1 MQQRVEVREDRAATL
16 AGEGLPA
23 RHDAL
28 LVATRS
34 RLSHLQSEW
43 IVPVWRTVETALSA
57 VGRFIAQSAVGRYLG
72 ARVSRR
78 IFFTNALGLVILLGG
93 LLYLS
98 MNVSWL
104 IKARHDSLRTQGE
117 IIAAALAANVVKD
130 RNGLAFDPD
139 TLPNMDG
146 PRVPVRDEFAALEL
160 SLRPDQVTPVLR
172 HLIKP
177 TTIRARIYSTTG
189 KLLVDS
195 ATLLERGHVARPE
208 APDQE
213 ARPRLRSLWTR
224 ITAFLAGTELPV
236 YREIDSANGTAYA
249 EVRMALRGTP
259 TAMLLL
265 NDRSEKIVSLAVP
278 IQRVNTTL
286 GVLLLSTR
294 PGEIDEIV
302 AAEQAAILFVA
313 SIAFLATLVASF
325 LLGRTI
331 AGPVS
336 RLSAAANRVSQSIRA
351 REELPDLSSRRD
363 EIGQLATAFGEMTSA
378 LYRRIEASEKFAAD
392 VAHEL
397 KNPVAA
403 ARSIAES
410 LHYARTDEARE
421 TAVREI
427 QGELKR
433 LNRLITDV
441 ANASRLEAEL
451 ALQETAPIDVRD
463 FLDDIVRSFNARIC
477 DSEQSVALEI
487 SPALAGPLAYV
498 VDGNEERLGRVVIN
512 FVENA
517 LSFSPAG
524 GVVTVRTRPTSDA
537 AVEIVVEDEGPGI
550 PEDRLEKIF
559 DRFYSDR
566 PLSDSKRGKN
576 SGLGL
581 SISREIVQAH
591 GGTIRAENRWPEI
604 GGAGMRGN
612 DVGAVGA
619 RFFVRLPM
627 HAARSRAFPQGRRTA

>member
-1 MQQRVEVREDRAATL
+1 MQQRVEVRDDRAASL
-16 AGEGLPA
+16 AGNPLPA
-23 RHDAL
+23 QGDAL
-28 LVATRS
+28 LVSTRS
-34 RLSHLQSEW
+34 RLSHFRTEW
-43 IVPVWRTVETALSA
+43 LAPIWAVIERASTAA
-57 VGRFIAQSAVGRYLG
+57 ARWVAQSPVGRYLG

-78 IFFTNALGLVILLGG
+78 IFFTNALGLLVLLGG

-139 TLPNMDG
+139 TLPDMDG

-172 HLIKP
+172 HLIRP

-195 ATLLERGHVARPE
+195 ATLLERGHVARPDT
-208 APDQE
+208 PDE
-213 ARPRLRSLWTR
+213 ERRPRLRSLWTR

-236 YREIDSANGTAYA
+236 YREIDSGNGTAYA

-265 NDRSEKIVSLAVP
+265 NERSEKIVSLAVP

-302 AAEQAAILFVA
+302 AAEQAAILSVA
-313 SIAFLATLVASF
+313 SIAFLATLIASF

-351 REELPDLSSRRD
+351 REELPDLSNRRD
-363 EIGQLATAFGEMTSA
+363 EIGQLATAFGEMTSS

-410 LHYARTDEARE
+410 FHYARTDEARE
-421 TAVREI
+421 AAVREM

-463 FLDDIVRSFNARIC
+463 FLGDIVRSFNARIC
-477 DSEQSVALEI
+477 DSEQSVALQI

-498 VDGNEERLGRVVIN
+498 VNGNEERLGRVVIN
-512 FVENA
+512 LVENA
-517 LSFSPAG
+517 LSFSPPG
-524 GVVTVRTRPTSDA
+524 GVVTVRTRPTSDG
-537 AVEIVVEDEGPGI
+537 AVEIIIEDEGPGI

-566 PLSDSKRGKN
+566 PQSDGTLGKN

-591 GGTIRAENRWPEI
+591 SGTIRAENRWLKD
-604 GGAGMRGN
+604 GGASVRGSA
-612 DVGAVGA
+612 VKPVGA
-619 RFFVRLPM
+619 RFVVRLPM
-627 HAARSRAFPQGRRTA
+627 HAARTWTLPQGRRTA